1 MSISRLM
8 QMGAAGNVSPP
19 VFVASNAA
27 RNVTSWSISGTSST
41 DLLLMA
47 WQTPNTGGSAPS
59 NLTRIASDTSGAF
72 EGGVSYGSN
81 TSSGTLA
88 TSSSKY
94 VVLAFS
100 GAKTSAAPSITTS
113 DGSGTT
119 TAATPSMSGFIIGR
133 DMVVIGCITDTQ
145 KFPEYSGTDY
155 TEVPDTSNGN
165 VQMAYKVASNAT
177 ESPSAFTL
185 TGTSAYMTFIAKVTP
200 Y

>member
-1 MSISRLM
+1 MSVSRLM
-8 QMGAAGNVSPP
+8 QMGAAGFVGPK
-19 VFVASNAA
+19 FVASNAV
-27 RNVTSWSISGTSST
+27 RNSATWSISGTSST

-47 WQTPNTGGSAPS
+47 WQNPTTGGSAPS
-59 NLTRIASDTSGAF
+59 NLTRIASDTSGEF

-81 TSSGTLA
+81 TSNGSMD
-88 TSSSKY
+88 SIESKY

-100 GAKTSAAPSITTS
+100 GAKTSAAPSITTLN
-113 DGSGTT
+113 GSGTT
-119 TAATPSMSGFIIGR
+119 TVATPSMSGFISGR

-145 KFPEYSGTDY
+145 QFPEYSGTDY
-155 TEVPDTSNGN
+155 IEVPDTSNGN